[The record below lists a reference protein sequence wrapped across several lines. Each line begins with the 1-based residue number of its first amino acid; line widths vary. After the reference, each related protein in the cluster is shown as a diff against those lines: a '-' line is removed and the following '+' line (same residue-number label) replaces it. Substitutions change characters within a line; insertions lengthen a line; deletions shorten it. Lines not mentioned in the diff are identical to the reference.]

1 MISMLTCKCV
11 LPGVFDAVI
20 PTAAGPPKA
29 LRCGCSAARFTFA
42 RMVDAPK
49 HKLPALHPVPE
60 VHSLADLNRWAE
72 HNLAVTSEFLTRH
85 NSGLEEVASAARRIT
100 LSTSFS
106 GIGAPEQA
114 HSASG
119 VAMSAFLGRLVSPGR
134 HFFAIEVDQECQ
146 YELQMA
152 PVSPECIFCNMLD
165 SIAPKVR
172 QTIVSNSN
180 IISYEDMRRIFANPR
195 VMTDR
200 MPCAKH
206 SKACEVK
213 RAQLHVAGTECIA
226 WSAQGQRQGVN
237 DPRVVIFMAWIG
249 QRRQIQEEIILHEN
263 VPQFPLS
270 CMQQLLGDLYVV
282 SEELSVVLNARDFG
296 NPYERSRRWTLS
308 TRGPCSSRL

>member
-1 MISMLTCKCV
+1 MISMLTCMCV
-11 LPGVFDAVI
+11 LPGVFDAVV

-100 LSTSFS
+100 FSTSFS

-114 HSASG
+114 HSASC

-200 MPCAKH
+200 MLCAK
-206 SKACEVK
+206 
-213 RAQLHVAGTECIA
+213 T
-226 WSAQGQRQGVN
+226 
-237 DPRVVIFMAWIG
+237 
-249 QRRQIQEEIILHEN
+249 
-263 VPQFPLS
+263 
-270 CMQQLLGDLYVV
+270 QQSL
-282 SEELSVVLNARDFG
+282 
-296 NPYERSRRWTLS
+296 
-308 TRGPCSSRL
+308 